1 MEKLEQERIER
12 ERLEQFEKEKREKIR
27 LSTANEF
34 DYPKDAEN
42 RRNTKLRFLKTENDE
57 KHIFATTPKYE
68 SRHKFRRFIQ
78 NPQEQEIKK
87 EENEIEIQNEIN
99 ILQKPIKNLYIT
111 KNNEILQRNR
121 NEQEINEE
129 EIKTEKSYSKLL
141 SDSNRVEDDNN
152 KNSKM
157 IYQKKIFSRNDIE
170 DKKELNIYE
179 KNKYVKNFKN
189 IVTSNYEST
198 ENEKDEEDSSVFRKK
213 NLTFKHNDT
222 LISNLSE
229 SFLRGG
235 RPTKIKIYK
244 CVVYKNLDPDFNE
257 ETIKNFM
264 RRSGSQIFKNGGFIV
279 KLPQNKTYKPK
290 HGFI

>member
-1 MEKLEQERIER
+1 
-12 ERLEQFEKEKREKIR
+12 
-27 LSTANEF
+27 
-34 DYPKDAEN
+34 
-42 RRNTKLRFLKTENDE
+42 
-57 KHIFATTPKYE
+57 
-68 SRHKFRRFIQ
+68 
-78 NPQEQEIKK
+78 
-87 EENEIEIQNEIN
+87 
-99 ILQKPIKNLYIT
+99 
-111 KNNEILQRNR
+111 
-121 NEQEINEE
+121 
-129 EIKTEKSYSKLL
+129 
-141 SDSNRVEDDNN
+141 
-152 KNSKM
+152 M

>member
-1 MEKLEQERIER
+1 MEKSEKERIER

-141 SDSNRVEDDNN
+141 SDSNRAEDDN

-290 HGFI
+290 HGLI

>member
-87 EENEIEIQNEIN
+87 EENEIGMKNEIN

-141 SDSNRVEDDNN
+141 SDSNRAEDDNN
-152 KNSKM
+152 KNRKL

-170 DKKELNIYE
+170 DKKEQNIYE